1 MARPRVRW
9 ATWFAGLAAVAA
21 VAGGLWYAHGR
32 GWLASVEER
41 VHRSAERSRVDR
53 PEGNSM
59 GGMPGMEMGGI
70 DEAGTTPRVKG
81 YAEVAVAADVQQRIG
96 VTIGRVERAPLRM
109 SVRTVGIVRPDET
122 RTFHIHVRTEGWV
135 EKQFVNYT
143 GQQVDKGEPFLSI
156 YSPEFYRTQLD
167 YMTAR
172 RAERGNGA
180 LAKAE
185 RSLADLA
192 LMKLRLLDVSDQEL
206 EELERTGKPQE
217 FMTLRSPV
225 AGTVLEKNVLEHE
238 YITPQRDLYVVA
250 DLSKVWV
257 QAKVYEYELP
267 HIELDRPV
275 TVTVAALPGRQ
286 FSGKV
291 VFVQPTVEEATR
303 TIQVRVEL
311 PNPNGWLK
319 PGMFADIVIA
329 HDMGEGLLVPM
340 SAVIRTGERDIAL
353 RAEPN
358 SRFVPVEVEIGE
370 VKFGDRFQILKGLK
384 EGDRVVTSANF
395 LIDSESRLREGG
407 GGMPGM
413 PGMDMG
419 GMKGKDDQGEMQ
431 GMKGMDH
438 SHMKH

>member
-53 PEGNSM
+53 PEGDSM
-59 GGMPGMEMGGI
+59 GGMPGMEMGGM
-70 DEAGTTPRVKG
+70 EEVGAAPRVKG
-81 YAEVAVAADVQQRIG
+81 YAEVEVAADVQQRIG
-96 VTIGRVERAPLRM
+96 VTVGEVERAPLHM

-122 RTFHIHVRTEGWV
+122 KTFHIHVRTEGWV
-135 EKQFVNYT
+135 EKLFVNYT
-143 GQQVDKGEPFLSI
+143 GQKVGKGEPFLSI

-167 YMTAR
+167 YVTAR
-172 RAERGNGA
+172 RAERA
-180 LAKAE
+180 STLARAE

-192 LMKLRLLDVSDQEL
+192 VMKLRLLDVSDQEL
-206 EELERTGKPQE
+206 EELERTGKPRQ
-217 FMTLRSPV
+217 FMTLRSP
-225 AGTVLEKNVLEHE
+225 AIGTVLEKNVLEHE
-238 YITPQRDLYVVA
+238 YITQQRDLYIVA
-250 DLSKVWV
+250 DLSTVWV

-267 HIELDRPV
+267 HIELGKPV
-275 TVTVAALPGRQ
+275 TVTIAALPGRQ

-311 PNPNGWLK
+311 PNPEGLLK
-319 PGMFADIVIA
+319 PGMFADIVIT
-329 HDMGEGLLVPM
+329 HDMGEGLLVPL
-340 SAVIRTGERDIAL
+340 SAVIRTGERDLAF
-353 RAEPN
+353 REAPKN
-358 SRFVPVEVEIGE
+358 RFVPVEIQIGE
-370 VKFGDRFQILKGLK
+370 VKFGDRFQVLKGLQ

-407 GGMPGM
+407 AACRACPAWTWAA
-413 PGMDMG
+413 
-419 GMKGKDDQGEMQ
+419 
-431 GMKGMDH
+431 
-438 SHMKH
+438 